1 MKAIIFFLLIVGL
14 FMVIHGIYQQ
24 KFIALQENR
33 RVEYRFLPRTFYEEQ
48 IADTDVSSKFKV
60 MFDKESPWF
69 ERNVTLPPPSKKD
82 RTNKN

>member
-1 MKAIIFFLLIVGL
+1 MKAIVFFLLIVGL
-14 FMVIHGIYQQ
+14 FMIIHGIYQQ

-60 MFDKESPWF
+60 MFQRESPWF
-69 ERNVTLPPPSKKD
+69 DRNVTIPPPSKKQ
-82 RTNKN
+82 NN

>member
-60 MFDKESPWF
+60 MFEKDPWF
-69 ERNVTLPPPSKKD
+69 ERTVTLPKPEKKA
-82 RTNKN
+82 

>member
-1 MKAIIFFLLIVGL
+1 MKAIVFFLLIVGL
-14 FMVIHGIYQQ
+14 FMIIHGIYQQ
-24 KFIALQENR
+24 RFNALQENR

-69 ERNVTLPPPSKKD
+69 ERNVTIPPPPKKE
-82 RTNKN
+82 N

>member
-60 MFDKESPWF
+60 MFEKDPWF
-69 ERNVTLPPPSKKD
+69 ERNVTLPKQKK
-82 RTNKN
+82 